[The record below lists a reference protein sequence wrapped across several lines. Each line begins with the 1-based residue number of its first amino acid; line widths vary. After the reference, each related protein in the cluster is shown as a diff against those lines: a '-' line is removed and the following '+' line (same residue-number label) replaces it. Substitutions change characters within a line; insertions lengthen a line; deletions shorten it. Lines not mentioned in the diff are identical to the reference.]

1 MQKRFRDRQILHK
14 AEVKRMLQN
23 IYDSLGLTGRKA
35 KSTELGSY
43 LNAKER
49 MITDDEGNRKEGYEI
64 LP

>member
-1 MQKRFRDRQILHK
+1 
-14 AEVKRMLQN
+14 MLQN
-23 IYDSLGLTGRKA
+23 IYDSLGLIGRKA